1 MITNCFFCQ
10 RGLSCPVH
18 FKESFFKNK
27 DLSSLKEISSA
38 SPPTVFVGS
47 RLKYPQVNIGV
58 LSPIE
63 DTKENWIY
71 DSQNYWSQNNYSI
84 SDIVSLR
91 SQLVNSRTQTRVKEI
106 NQNKFISSFQEIAM
120 SITPVEI
127 ELELKQK
134 INFQIRFDQITLP
147 QGPAAPIQ
155 KIKITQNPNIP
166 SKIEKT
172 FSDIDLKAIDAL
184 EYLYRGGFDE
194 KILSQLLTVGVLGQK
209 KSRKLVPTRFSITA
223 TDDTLG
229 KYLLKDIRDYKEIE
243 DYQVY
248 FGSYLGN
255 YYIIILIPDLFSYE
269 LFEVYLPDSAWST
282 PEPMTDYESYFGRK
296 SYVAQTAGGYFA
308 ARLCV
313 LERLKDL
320 KRQASALVLRFIT
333 LEYTTPLG
341 VFVVRSA
348 ARKAMQNKIQSFN
361 SLEQALQYIKL
372 LIKTRFKYN
381 IDNIIKTSRLLK
393 NKEQIK
399 LKRFF

>member
-1 MITNCFFCQ
+1 MTISCFFCQ
-10 RGLSCPVH
+10 RGLSCPIH
-18 FKESFFKNK
+18 TRENFFKNK

-84 SDIVSLR
+84 RDIVSLR
-91 SQLVNSRTQTRVKEI
+91 SQLINSRTQARVKEI

-127 ELELKQK
+127 ELKLKQK

-172 FSDIDLKAIDAL
+172 FSDIDLKALDAI
-184 EYLYRGGFDE
+184 EYLYKGGFDE
-194 KILSQLLTVGVLGQK
+194 KTLSQLLTVGVLGQK
-209 KSRKLVPTRFSITA
+209 HNRKLVPTRFSITA

-248 FGSYLGN
+248 FGFYLGN
-255 YYIIILIPDLFSYE
+255 YYIVLLIPDLFSFE
-269 LFEVYLPDSAWST
+269 LFEVYLPDSVWST
-282 PEPMTDYESYFGRK
+282 PKPMTDYESYFGRK
-296 SYVAQTAGGYFA
+296 SYVTQTAGGYFA
-308 ARLCV
+308 ARLPV
-313 LERLKDL
+313 LEKLKDL

-333 LEYTTPLG
+333 SEYTTPLG

-348 ARKAMQNKIQSFN
+348 ARKTMQNKIQSFS
-361 SLEQALQYIKL
+361 SLEHALQYIKL
-372 LIKTRFKYN
+372 LIKTCFRYN
-381 IDNIIKTSRLLK
+381 IDNIIKTSKLLK
-393 NKEQIK
+393 NKEQTN
-399 LKRFF
+399 LKKFF